1 MSFFN
6 LQAPIFRRKEITQD
20 VQNSPGI
27 LRIHL
32 QIGNITIFSTFYTRL
47 DQACILWGLI
57 SAAIFITAQFLPIS
71 WIDQAI
77 WWSTLTIIGTICMV
91 NLTWFRVR
99 LEKLHSV
106 LYCWIIMMLTGLA
119 ITDLSI
125 FLGWGEVLMRLC
137 PMWLGLVALCYLWTG
152 VEMRSRTFFLTGIIH
167 LLAILILPLVEGW
180 QFLTTGIVM
189 GLSVVLL
196 AEFRWDM
203 RHKID
208 WDLLTPEQKLYI

>member
-1 MSFFN
+1 
-6 LQAPIFRRKEITQD
+6 
-20 VQNSPGI
+20 
-27 LRIHL
+27 
-32 QIGNITIFSTFYTRL
+32 
-47 DQACILWGLI
+47 
-57 SAAIFITAQFLPIS
+57 
-71 WIDQAI
+71 
-77 WWSTLTIIGTICMV
+77 
-91 NLTWFRVR
+91 
-99 LEKLHSV
+99 
-106 LYCWIIMMLTGLA
+106 MMLAGLA

-137 PMWLGLVALCYLWTG
+137 PMWLGLVAFCYLWTG

-189 GLSVVLL
+189 GLSVLLL

-203 RHKID
+203 QHKID